1 MVSLLEP
8 TQKNVIPRRL
18 ALCIEY
24 DGTPYNGFQSQ
35 STANT
40 VQDKI
45 EEALFKLT
53 HTNTRIKAAGR
64 TDSGTHAIQQII
76 SLDVNNDYSPTTYI
90 KALNYFLPPAI
101 RVKSAMDVQPT
112 FDPRRDAISRVYR
125 YTIANQETAPALE
138 RNQVHWIRQRLNV
151 KNMHAAAQYLVGT
164 HDFKEF
170 AAPMQNSKS
179 TIRKMFRS
187 EVWKENNSIFVEL
200 EANAFLTHQVR
211 KIVSVLVGVGIG
223 KASPTIILDA
233 LNKNITLDKW
243 APVPAKGLCLLQ
255 VKYPNIMWKKEGSYA
270 HEKF

>member
-1 MVSLLEP
+1 MVSLVEP
-8 TQKNVIPRRL
+8 TTKSGAPRRL

-40 VQDKI
+40 IQDKL

-64 TDSGTHAIQQII
+64 TDSGTHAAQQII

-90 KALNYFLPPAI
+90 RALNYFLPPEI

-125 YTIANQETAPALE
+125 YTLVNQETPPALE
-138 RNQVHWIRQRLNV
+138 RNQVHWIRQSLNV
-151 KNMHAAAQYLVGT
+151 KKMDEAAQHLVGI
-164 HDFKEF
+164 HDFKKF
-170 AAPMQNSKS
+170 ASPMQNSKS
-179 TIRKMFRS
+179 TVREMFRS
-187 EVWKENNSIFVEL
+187 EVWKDNNSIFVEL

-211 KIVSVLVGVGIG
+211 KTVSVLIGVGTG

-233 LNKNITLDKW
+233 LNRNITLDKW

-255 VKYPNIMWKKEGSYA
+255 VKYRNITWKREGSYA
-270 HEKF
+270 NERF